1 MRAPDQ
7 PQDHARVLVGAAFGA
22 DPGLH
27 PLPPAATGEQAW
39 WRGVALGGQGRY
51 AAAAAVLR
59 ELVVPGNGV
68 VLRSLALSTLAS
80 HRRQVGAHT
89 DARRADGAA
98 LALLGRGADLRAGE
112 RSTGGRLRASA
123 CCDALVGLAADALGP
138 GRTSL
143 ARALLA
149 RAVPHREAADPRCA
163 VRWSW
168 VAAETELRAGS
179 PGAAAPHARTA
190 AGRAL
195 AGASV
200 RHRVKSDLLVAA
212 VDGDGAAARSVLVEA
227 ERHGLLP
234 LAWAAE
240 MLLLATTPSG
250 VPGGRAPAA
259 GNTAR
264 HDLLAHRG
272 AMWPPGL
279 RPARS

>member
-1 MRAPDQ
+1 MKAPDQ
-7 PQDHARVLVGAAFGA
+7 PRDHARVLLGAAFGA
-22 DPGLH
+22 DPGRH
-27 PLPPAATGEQAW
+27 PLPPAATDEQAW

-51 AAAAAVLR
+51 AAAAAVLG
-59 ELVVPGNGV
+59 ELVGPGNRV

-98 LALLGRGADLRAGE
+98 LALLGRRADLLTEEGE
-112 RSTGGRLRASA
+112 GAGRLRASA

-138 GRTSL
+138 GRTAL

-168 VAAETELRAGS
+168 VAAETELWAGS
-179 PGAAAPHARTA
+179 PGAAARHARTA
-190 AGRAL
+190 GERAA

-200 RHRVKSDLLVAA
+200 RHRVKSDLVVAA

-240 MLLLATTPSG
+240 MLLAATTPSG
-250 VPGGRAPAA
+250 APGGRARA
-259 GNTAR
+259 GRNTAR

-272 AMWPPGL
+272 AGWPPGP